1 MAELRFNIDADIAR
15 FTQLVK
21 RIQEVRKEMDKLA
34 KFSPKYDKL
43 YEEFRKIKTELD
55 TMQKKFAEIQ
65 TALRKW
71 I

>member
-43 YEEFRKIKTELD
+43 YEEFRKI
-55 TMQKKFAEIQ
+55 
-65 TALRKW
+65 
-71 I
+71 